1 MNTVVAALQPFLSTI
16 RAGYVRCTHQ
26 WSRALKYNY
35 PNVVDD
41 TPATHHLPLQNIT
54 LSNGT
59 IPFNVNVQYADNQLT
74 ITWDAPTT
82 TDSLHS
88 GNLYLAI
95 LNPQNNRLLQLH
107 FPLAD
112 AHATIPLTPLYPQTL
127 TPTKSTTST
136 TPDDD
141 PNTLHLY
148 TFAAT
153 TSRSTSTTHTPI
165 NPTNTP
171 VNSTP
176 DNTTQPTDTP
186 ATPSET
192 DTHGTTSTLNS
203 SPTSTAPSLHLNLPH
218 PILQHLDTQHLRI
231 IRQNPLCHTRPL
243 HKTITPRVE
252 ILLKTH
258 PKRLTHILKPI
269 QIKVI
274 HSTAVRQLI
283 IIDNSKRRTIH
294 HPLHPQ
300 ILAYRLHQRSLPSPH
315 RPVHSHNTAPTYR
328 LQYPWHHT
336 RHVLHTPYNKLIHHY
351 SILYRQITKSLPI
364 LNHKQRHAHSHNA
377 TGAPSISN
385 PSTSL
390 SSTHLSNSSHR
401 QSYLLSS
408 THNVYPRIY
417 TSATQA
423 QI

>member
-1 MNTVVAALQPFLSTI
+1 MLPKTTKTPSCPDNAHIPSTPKACQNPPKPPIAIKKTSPATPSHSYPYTHFSPSLPHFLTLIPPPPPPNLPQTHYLRPELIQLPMAKYQPSSIFGYIRGRIGNIIATIWNNIPVLRQRPRKSRRPRSEAQKRTIRRMNTVVAALQPFLSTI

-74 ITWDAPTT
+74 ITWDAPST
-82 TDSLHS
+82 TDSLHT

-107 FPLAD
+107 FPLSD

-165 NPTNTP
+165 NPTNT
-171 VNSTP
+171 T
-176 DNTTQPTDTP
+176 TDT
-186 ATPSET
+186 TN
-192 DTHGTTSTLNS
+192 TTSTLNPQPTDTQPLTTT
-203 SPTSTAPSLHLNLPH
+203 SPTTSHATYSNHLSHTSSNLS
-218 PILQHLDTQHLRI
+218 PILYANTGGTAFPTTLYAPDA
-231 IRQNPLCHTRPL
+231 
-243 HKTITPRVE
+243 
-252 ILLKTH
+252 
-258 PKRLTHILKPI
+258 LKPPPTNGKSGGNVCI
-269 QIKVI
+269 
-274 HSTAVRQLI
+274 
-283 IIDNSKRRTIH
+283 
-294 HPLHPQ
+294 
-300 ILAYRLHQRSLPSPH
+300 SPH
-315 RPVHSHNTAPTYR
+315 SRGVNLR
-328 LQYPWHHT
+328 
-336 RHVLHTPYNKLIHHY
+336 
-351 SILYRQITKSLPI
+351 
-364 LNHKQRHAHSHNA
+364 
-377 TGAPSISN
+377 
-385 PSTSL
+385 STSPRT
-390 SSTHLSNSSHR
+390 SS
-401 QSYLLSS
+401 
-408 THNVYPRIY
+408 
-417 TSATQA
+417 AA
-423 QI
+423 